1 MLMTNHKILLVDD
14 DHDVS
19 EMLLSIFRRA
29 GYTNLI
35 TAASGAE
42 ALRIWQREQP
52 SMIVLDVMMPD
63 MDGFSVLKE
72 IRRTSRVPVLM
83 LTARGEAED
92 RIEGLEIGADDYL
105 AKPFLPKELL
115 LRVGA
120 ILNRAYPKQNEMVEL
135 AGATVDMANAEVWK
149 NGEKQTLTAK
159 EMQLFEK
166 LYQNAGRIVTTG
178 ILCETIC
185 GEFWQG
191 YESTLST
198 HIRHLREKIE
208 ENPSKPVS
216 LVTVKGLGY
225 RLNLKG
231 GGVMNTVQR
240 FFRRYIVST
249 VGIVILFLTVNIA
262 LFFSILI
269 AGSMSGS
276 DAVFSVET
284 FSNHIVWQDETWAAD
299 DTALSMLQEYT
310 AWAML
315 LNEDGDVVWQ
325 QNLPENLPRSYTSAE
340 VASFSRWYLED
351 YPVKVWTRAD
361 GNLMVV
367 GFPPRTLVKFYY
379 ALEWPYMGVMLAGI
393 AAVFIINMLLIIFLI
408 LRNTRKV
415 EKAMTPILQGIQ
427 NLSHG
432 KAEHLAEQGELAE
445 INAGLNR
452 AADYMRQKDNTRAE
466 WIRGV
471 SHDIRTPLSMVLGY
485 ASELEDD
492 GNLPPD
498 ARKQAGIIRR
508 ESEKMKRLIDDL
520 NLTTKLEYALQPV
533 HFKDVDWVETSRQAV
548 SEVLNSGLDSRY
560 EIVFAEMQPGRSI
573 HLLGDDGL
581 LRRMLDN
588 LIRNSITHN
597 PHGCRISVSVGEEN
611 GRCLCTVSD
620 DGIGIEPERLKV
632 LNRGDDITST
642 QGSDEKNEHGLGLK
656 LVMQIVKAHRGT
668 VSFSG
673 STPHGLEVRI
683 SLPTQPLIS

>member
-1 MLMTNHKILLVDD
+1 M
-14 DHDVS
+14 
-19 EMLLSIFRRA
+19 
-29 GYTNLI
+29 
-35 TAASGAE
+35 
-42 ALRIWQREQP
+42 
-52 SMIVLDVMMPD
+52 
-63 MDGFSVLKE
+63 
-72 IRRTSRVPVLM
+72 
-83 LTARGEAED
+83 
-92 RIEGLEIGADDYL
+92 
-105 AKPFLPKELL
+105 
-115 LRVGA
+115 
-120 ILNRAYPKQNEMVEL
+120 
-135 AGATVDMANAEVWK
+135 NA
-149 NGEKQTLTAK
+149 
-159 EMQLFEK
+159 
-166 LYQNAGRIVTTG
+166 
-178 ILCETIC
+178 
-185 GEFWQG
+185 
-191 YESTLST
+191 
-198 HIRHLREKIE
+198 
-208 ENPSKPVS
+208 
-216 LVTVKGLGY
+216 
-225 RLNLKG
+225 
-231 GGVMNTVQR
+231 VQR
-240 FFRRYIVST
+240 FFRRYILST
-249 VGIVILFLTVNIA
+249 VGIVLLFFAVNIA
-262 LFFSILI
+262 LLFVIII
-269 AGSMSGS
+269 AGGMSGADTS
-276 DAVFSVET
+276 FSVRD
-284 FSNHIVWQDETWAAD
+284 FSDHVVLQDGKWVAD
-299 DTALSMLQEYT
+299 DTALSMLQEQS

-315 LNEDGDVVWQ
+315 LNEDGDVIWQ
-325 QNLPENLPRSYTSAE
+325 QSLPEKLPRSYTSTE

-351 YPVKVWTRAD
+351 YPVKIWTRAD
-361 GNLMVV
+361 GKLMVV
-367 GFPPRTLVKFYY
+367 GYQPGTLVKYY
-379 ALEWPYMGVMLAGI
+379 FSLEWPYMGVLLGGI
-393 AAVFIINMLLIIFLI
+393 AAVFIINLLLIIFLI

-432 KAEHLAEQGELAE
+432 KALHLEEQGELAE

-452 AADYMRQKDNTRAE
+452 AAGYMKKKDNTRAE

-492 GNLPPD
+492 CDLPPN

-533 HFKDVDWVETSRQAV
+533 HFQDVDWVETSRQAV

-656 LVMQIVKAHRGT
+656 LVMQIVKAHRGS

>member
-1 MLMTNHKILLVDD
+1 M
-14 DHDVS
+14 
-19 EMLLSIFRRA
+19 
-29 GYTNLI
+29 
-35 TAASGAE
+35 
-42 ALRIWQREQP
+42 
-52 SMIVLDVMMPD
+52 
-63 MDGFSVLKE
+63 
-72 IRRTSRVPVLM
+72 
-83 LTARGEAED
+83 
-92 RIEGLEIGADDYL
+92 
-105 AKPFLPKELL
+105 
-115 LRVGA
+115 
-120 ILNRAYPKQNEMVEL
+120 
-135 AGATVDMANAEVWK
+135 NA
-149 NGEKQTLTAK
+149 
-159 EMQLFEK
+159 
-166 LYQNAGRIVTTG
+166 
-178 ILCETIC
+178 
-185 GEFWQG
+185 
-191 YESTLST
+191 
-198 HIRHLREKIE
+198 
-208 ENPSKPVS
+208 
-216 LVTVKGLGY
+216 
-225 RLNLKG
+225 
-231 GGVMNTVQR
+231 VQR
-240 FFRRYIVST
+240 FFRRYILST
-249 VGIVILFLTVNIA
+249 VGIVLLFFAVNIA
-262 LFFSILI
+262 LLFVIII
-269 AGSMSGS
+269 AGGMSGADTS
-276 DAVFSVET
+276 FSVRD
-284 FSNHIVWQDETWAAD
+284 FSDHVVLQDGKWVAD
-299 DTALSMLQEYT
+299 DTALSMLQEQS

-315 LNEDGDVVWQ
+315 LNEDGDVIWQ
-325 QNLPENLPRSYTSAE
+325 QGLPEKLPRSYTSTE

-351 YPVKVWTRAD
+351 YPVKIWTRAD
-361 GNLMVV
+361 GKLMVV
-367 GFPPRTLVKFYY
+367 GYQPGTLVKYY
-379 ALEWPYMGVMLAGI
+379 FSLEWPYMGVLLGGI
-393 AAVFIINMLLIIFLI
+393 AAVFIINLLLIIFLI

-432 KAEHLAEQGELAE
+432 KALHLEEQGKLAE

-452 AADYMRQKDNTRAE
+452 AAGYMKKKDNTRAE

-492 GNLPPD
+492 CALPLN

-533 HFKDVDWVETSRQAV
+533 HFQDVDWVETSRQAV

-620 DGIGIEPERLKV
+620 DGIEIEPERLNV

>member
-1 MLMTNHKILLVDD
+1 M
-14 DHDVS
+14 
-19 EMLLSIFRRA
+19 
-29 GYTNLI
+29 
-35 TAASGAE
+35 
-42 ALRIWQREQP
+42 
-52 SMIVLDVMMPD
+52 
-63 MDGFSVLKE
+63 
-72 IRRTSRVPVLM
+72 
-83 LTARGEAED
+83 
-92 RIEGLEIGADDYL
+92 
-105 AKPFLPKELL
+105 
-115 LRVGA
+115 
-120 ILNRAYPKQNEMVEL
+120 
-135 AGATVDMANAEVWK
+135 NA
-149 NGEKQTLTAK
+149 
-159 EMQLFEK
+159 
-166 LYQNAGRIVTTG
+166 
-178 ILCETIC
+178 
-185 GEFWQG
+185 
-191 YESTLST
+191 
-198 HIRHLREKIE
+198 
-208 ENPSKPVS
+208 
-216 LVTVKGLGY
+216 
-225 RLNLKG
+225 
-231 GGVMNTVQR
+231 VQR
-240 FFRRYIVST
+240 FFRRYILST
-249 VGIVILFLTVNIA
+249 VGIVLLFFAVNIA
-262 LFFSILI
+262 LLFVIII
-269 AGSMSGS
+269 AGGMSGADTS
-276 DAVFSVET
+276 FSVRD
-284 FSNHIVWQDETWAAD
+284 FSDHVVLQDGKWVAD
-299 DTALSMLQEYT
+299 DTALSMLQEQS

-315 LNEDGDVVWQ
+315 LNEDGDVIWQ
-325 QNLPENLPRSYTSAE
+325 QGLPEKLPRSYTSTE
-340 VASFSRWYLED
+340 VASFSHWYLED
-351 YPVKVWTRAD
+351 YPVKIWTRAD
-361 GNLMVV
+361 GKLMVV
-367 GFPPRTLVKFYY
+367 GYQPGTLVKYY
-379 ALEWPYMGVMLAGI
+379 FSLELPYMGVLLGGI
-393 AAVFIINMLLIIFLI
+393 AAVFIINLLLIIFLI

-432 KAEHLAEQGELAE
+432 KALHLEEQGELAE

-452 AADYMRQKDNTRAE
+452 AAGYMKKKDNTRAE

-492 GNLPPD
+492 CALPLN

-533 HFKDVDWVETSRQAV
+533 HFQDVDWVETSRQAV

-620 DGIGIEPERLKV
+620 DGIGIEPERLNV

>member
-1 MLMTNHKILLVDD
+1 M
-14 DHDVS
+14 
-19 EMLLSIFRRA
+19 
-29 GYTNLI
+29 
-35 TAASGAE
+35 
-42 ALRIWQREQP
+42 
-52 SMIVLDVMMPD
+52 
-63 MDGFSVLKE
+63 
-72 IRRTSRVPVLM
+72 
-83 LTARGEAED
+83 
-92 RIEGLEIGADDYL
+92 
-105 AKPFLPKELL
+105 
-115 LRVGA
+115 
-120 ILNRAYPKQNEMVEL
+120 
-135 AGATVDMANAEVWK
+135 NA
-149 NGEKQTLTAK
+149 
-159 EMQLFEK
+159 
-166 LYQNAGRIVTTG
+166 
-178 ILCETIC
+178 
-185 GEFWQG
+185 
-191 YESTLST
+191 
-198 HIRHLREKIE
+198 
-208 ENPSKPVS
+208 
-216 LVTVKGLGY
+216 
-225 RLNLKG
+225 
-231 GGVMNTVQR
+231 VQR
-240 FFRRYIVST
+240 FFRRYILST
-249 VGIVILFLTVNIA
+249 VGIVLLFFAVNIA
-262 LFFSILI
+262 LLFVIII
-269 AGSMSGS
+269 AGGMSGADTS
-276 DAVFSVET
+276 FSVRD
-284 FSNHIVWQDETWAAD
+284 FSDHVVLQDGKWVAD
-299 DTALSMLQEYT
+299 DTALSMLQEQS

-315 LNEDGDVVWQ
+315 LNEDGDVIWQ
-325 QNLPENLPRSYTSAE
+325 QSLPEKLPRSYTSTE

-351 YPVKVWTRAD
+351 YPVKIWTRAD
-361 GNLMVV
+361 GKLMVV
-367 GFPPRTLVKFYY
+367 GYQPGTLVKYY
-379 ALEWPYMGVMLAGI
+379 FSLEWPYMGVLLGGI
-393 AAVFIINMLLIIFLI
+393 AAVFIINLLLIIFLI

-432 KAEHLAEQGELAE
+432 KALHLEEQGELAE

-452 AADYMRQKDNTRAE
+452 AAGYMKKKDNTRAE

-492 GNLPPD
+492 GDLPPN

-533 HFKDVDWVETSRQAV
+533 HFQDVDWVETSRQAV

-656 LVMQIVKAHRGT
+656 LVMQVVKAHRGT

>member
-1 MLMTNHKILLVDD
+1 M
-14 DHDVS
+14 
-19 EMLLSIFRRA
+19 
-29 GYTNLI
+29 
-35 TAASGAE
+35 
-42 ALRIWQREQP
+42 
-52 SMIVLDVMMPD
+52 
-63 MDGFSVLKE
+63 
-72 IRRTSRVPVLM
+72 
-83 LTARGEAED
+83 
-92 RIEGLEIGADDYL
+92 
-105 AKPFLPKELL
+105 
-115 LRVGA
+115 
-120 ILNRAYPKQNEMVEL
+120 
-135 AGATVDMANAEVWK
+135 NA
-149 NGEKQTLTAK
+149 
-159 EMQLFEK
+159 
-166 LYQNAGRIVTTG
+166 
-178 ILCETIC
+178 
-185 GEFWQG
+185 
-191 YESTLST
+191 
-198 HIRHLREKIE
+198 
-208 ENPSKPVS
+208 
-216 LVTVKGLGY
+216 
-225 RLNLKG
+225 
-231 GGVMNTVQR
+231 VQR

-262 LFFSILI
+262 LFFTILI

-379 ALEWPYMGVMLAGI
+379 ALEWPYIGVLLGGI
-393 AAVFIINMLLIIFLI
+393 AAAFIINLLLIIFLI

-432 KAEHLAEQGELAE
+432 KALHLEEQGELAE

-452 AADYMRQKDNTRAE
+452 AAGYMKKKDNTRAG

-492 GNLPPD
+492 CDLPPN

-533 HFKDVDWVETSRQAV
+533 HLQDMDWVETSRQAV
-548 SEVLNSGLDSRY
+548 SEVLNGGLDSRY
-560 EIVFAEMQPGRSI
+560 EIVFAEMQPGRTI
-573 HLLGDDGL
+573 HLLGDEGL

-588 LIRNSITHN
+588 LLRNSITHN
-597 PHGCRISVSVGEEN
+597 PQGCRIAVSVGEEN
-611 GRCLCTVSD
+611 GRCICTVSD
-620 DGIGIEPERLKV
+620 DGMGITPERLKA
-632 LNRGDDITST
+632 LNRGDDIAST
-642 QGSDEKNEHGLGLK
+642 QGSDEKSEHGLGLK
-656 LVMQIVKAHRGT
+656 LVAQIVKAHRGI
-668 VSFSG
+668 VSFSANA
-673 STPHGLEVRI
+673 PHGLEVRI

>member
-1 MLMTNHKILLVDD
+1 M
-14 DHDVS
+14 
-19 EMLLSIFRRA
+19 
-29 GYTNLI
+29 
-35 TAASGAE
+35 
-42 ALRIWQREQP
+42 
-52 SMIVLDVMMPD
+52 
-63 MDGFSVLKE
+63 
-72 IRRTSRVPVLM
+72 
-83 LTARGEAED
+83 
-92 RIEGLEIGADDYL
+92 
-105 AKPFLPKELL
+105 
-115 LRVGA
+115 
-120 ILNRAYPKQNEMVEL
+120 
-135 AGATVDMANAEVWK
+135 NA
-149 NGEKQTLTAK
+149 
-159 EMQLFEK
+159 
-166 LYQNAGRIVTTG
+166 
-178 ILCETIC
+178 
-185 GEFWQG
+185 
-191 YESTLST
+191 
-198 HIRHLREKIE
+198 
-208 ENPSKPVS
+208 
-216 LVTVKGLGY
+216 
-225 RLNLKG
+225 
-231 GGVMNTVQR
+231 VQR

-262 LFFSILI
+262 LFFTILI

-379 ALEWPYMGVMLAGI
+379 ALEWPYMGVLLGGI
-393 AAVFIINMLLIIFLI
+393 AAAFIINLLLIIFLI

-432 KAEHLAEQGELAE
+432 KALHLEEQGELAE

-452 AADYMRQKDNTRAE
+452 AAGYMKKKDNTRAE

-492 GNLPPD
+492 CDLPPN

-520 NLTTKLEYALQPV
+520 NLTIKLEYALQPV
-533 HFKDVDWVETSRQAV
+533 HFQDMDWVETSRQAV
-548 SEVLNSGLDSRY
+548 SEVLNGGLDSRY
-560 EIVFAEMQPGRSI
+560 EIVFAEMQPGRTI
-573 HLLGDDGL
+573 HLLGDEGL

-588 LIRNSITHN
+588 LLRNSITHN
-597 PHGCRISVSVGEEN
+597 PQGCRIAVSVGEEN
-611 GRCLCTVSD
+611 GRCICTVSD
-620 DGIGIEPERLKV
+620 DGTGITPERLKA
-632 LNRGDDITST
+632 LNRGDDIAST
-642 QGSDEKNEHGLGLK
+642 QGSDEKSEHGLGLK
-656 LVMQIVKAHRGT
+656 LVAQIVKAHRGI
-668 VSFSG
+668 VSFSANA
-673 STPHGLEVRI
+673 PHGLEVRI

>member
-1 MLMTNHKILLVDD
+1 
-14 DHDVS
+14 
-19 EMLLSIFRRA
+19 
-29 GYTNLI
+29 
-35 TAASGAE
+35 
-42 ALRIWQREQP
+42 
-52 SMIVLDVMMPD
+52 
-63 MDGFSVLKE
+63 
-72 IRRTSRVPVLM
+72 
-83 LTARGEAED
+83 
-92 RIEGLEIGADDYL
+92 
-105 AKPFLPKELL
+105 
-115 LRVGA
+115 
-120 ILNRAYPKQNEMVEL
+120 
-135 AGATVDMANAEVWK
+135 
-149 NGEKQTLTAK
+149 
-159 EMQLFEK
+159 
-166 LYQNAGRIVTTG
+166 
-178 ILCETIC
+178 
-185 GEFWQG
+185 
-191 YESTLST
+191 
-198 HIRHLREKIE
+198 
-208 ENPSKPVS
+208 
-216 LVTVKGLGY
+216 
-225 RLNLKG
+225 
-231 GGVMNTVQR
+231 MNTVQR
-240 FFRRYIVST
+240 FFRRYILST
-249 VGIVILFLTVNIA
+249 VGIVLLFFAVNIA
-262 LFFSILI
+262 LLFVIII
-269 AGSMSGS
+269 AGGMSGADTS
-276 DAVFSVET
+276 FSVRD
-284 FSNHIVWQDETWAAD
+284 FSDHVVLRDGKWVAD
-299 DTALSMLQEYT
+299 DTALSMLQEQS

-315 LNEDGDVVWQ
+315 LNEDGDVIWQ
-325 QNLPENLPRSYTSAE
+325 QGLPEKLPRSYTSTE

-351 YPVKVWTRAD
+351 YPVKIWTRAD
-361 GNLMVV
+361 GKLMVV
-367 GFPPRTLVKFYY
+367 GYQPGTLVKYY
-379 ALEWPYMGVMLAGI
+379 FSLEWPYMGVLLGGI
-393 AAVFIINMLLIIFLI
+393 AAVFIINLLLIIFLI

-432 KAEHLAEQGELAE
+432 KALHLEEQGELAE

-452 AADYMRQKDNTRAE
+452 AAGYMKKKDNTRAE

-492 GNLPPD
+492 CALPLN

-533 HFKDVDWVETSRQAV
+533 HFQDVDWVETSRQAV

>member
-1 MLMTNHKILLVDD
+1 M
-14 DHDVS
+14 
-19 EMLLSIFRRA
+19 
-29 GYTNLI
+29 
-35 TAASGAE
+35 
-42 ALRIWQREQP
+42 
-52 SMIVLDVMMPD
+52 
-63 MDGFSVLKE
+63 
-72 IRRTSRVPVLM
+72 
-83 LTARGEAED
+83 
-92 RIEGLEIGADDYL
+92 
-105 AKPFLPKELL
+105 
-115 LRVGA
+115 
-120 ILNRAYPKQNEMVEL
+120 
-135 AGATVDMANAEVWK
+135 NA
-149 NGEKQTLTAK
+149 
-159 EMQLFEK
+159 
-166 LYQNAGRIVTTG
+166 
-178 ILCETIC
+178 
-185 GEFWQG
+185 
-191 YESTLST
+191 
-198 HIRHLREKIE
+198 
-208 ENPSKPVS
+208 
-216 LVTVKGLGY
+216 
-225 RLNLKG
+225 
-231 GGVMNTVQR
+231 VQR
-240 FFRRYIVST
+240 FFRRYILST
-249 VGIVILFLTVNIA
+249 VGIVLLFFAVNIA
-262 LFFSILI
+262 LLFVIII
-269 AGSMSGS
+269 AGGMSGADTS
-276 DAVFSVET
+276 FSVRD
-284 FSNHIVWQDETWAAD
+284 FSDHVVLQDGKWVAD
-299 DTALSMLQEYT
+299 DTALSMLQEQS

-315 LNEDGDVVWQ
+315 LNEDGDVIWQ
-325 QNLPENLPRSYTSAE
+325 QSLPEKLPRSYTSTE

-351 YPVKVWTRAD
+351 YPVKIWTRAD
-361 GNLMVV
+361 GKLMVV
-367 GFPPRTLVKFYY
+367 GYQPGTLVKYY
-379 ALEWPYMGVMLAGI
+379 FSLEWPYMGVLLGGI
-393 AAVFIINMLLIIFLI
+393 AAVFIINLLLIIFLI

-432 KAEHLAEQGELAE
+432 KALHLEEQGELAE

-452 AADYMRQKDNTRAE
+452 AAGYMKKKDNTRAE

-492 GNLPPD
+492 CDLPPN

-520 NLTTKLEYALQPV
+520 NLTTKLEYVLQPV

-673 STPHGLEVRI
+673 STPHGWEVRI

>member
-1 MLMTNHKILLVDD
+1 M
-14 DHDVS
+14 
-19 EMLLSIFRRA
+19 
-29 GYTNLI
+29 
-35 TAASGAE
+35 
-42 ALRIWQREQP
+42 
-52 SMIVLDVMMPD
+52 
-63 MDGFSVLKE
+63 
-72 IRRTSRVPVLM
+72 
-83 LTARGEAED
+83 
-92 RIEGLEIGADDYL
+92 
-105 AKPFLPKELL
+105 
-115 LRVGA
+115 
-120 ILNRAYPKQNEMVEL
+120 
-135 AGATVDMANAEVWK
+135 NA
-149 NGEKQTLTAK
+149 
-159 EMQLFEK
+159 
-166 LYQNAGRIVTTG
+166 
-178 ILCETIC
+178 
-185 GEFWQG
+185 
-191 YESTLST
+191 
-198 HIRHLREKIE
+198 
-208 ENPSKPVS
+208 
-216 LVTVKGLGY
+216 
-225 RLNLKG
+225 
-231 GGVMNTVQR
+231 VQR

-262 LFFSILI
+262 LFFTILI

-379 ALEWPYMGVMLAGI
+379 ALEWPYMGGLLGGI
-393 AAVFIINMLLIIFLI
+393 AAAFIINLLLIIFLI

-432 KAEHLAEQGELAE
+432 KALHLEEQGELAE

-452 AADYMRQKDNTRAE
+452 AAGYMKKKDNTRAE

-492 GNLPPD
+492 CDLPPN

-520 NLTTKLEYALQPV
+520 NLTTKLEYALQSV
-533 HFKDVDWVETSRQAV
+533 HFQDMDWVETSRQAV

-560 EIVFAEMQPGRSI
+560 EIVFAEMQPGRSL

-597 PHGCRISVSVGEEN
+597 PHGCRISISVGEEK
-611 GRCLCTVSD
+611 GHCLCIVSD

-668 VSFSG
+668 VSFSD

>member
-1 MLMTNHKILLVDD
+1 M
-14 DHDVS
+14 
-19 EMLLSIFRRA
+19 
-29 GYTNLI
+29 
-35 TAASGAE
+35 
-42 ALRIWQREQP
+42 
-52 SMIVLDVMMPD
+52 
-63 MDGFSVLKE
+63 
-72 IRRTSRVPVLM
+72 
-83 LTARGEAED
+83 
-92 RIEGLEIGADDYL
+92 
-105 AKPFLPKELL
+105 
-115 LRVGA
+115 
-120 ILNRAYPKQNEMVEL
+120 
-135 AGATVDMANAEVWK
+135 NA
-149 NGEKQTLTAK
+149 
-159 EMQLFEK
+159 
-166 LYQNAGRIVTTG
+166 
-178 ILCETIC
+178 
-185 GEFWQG
+185 
-191 YESTLST
+191 
-198 HIRHLREKIE
+198 
-208 ENPSKPVS
+208 
-216 LVTVKGLGY
+216 
-225 RLNLKG
+225 
-231 GGVMNTVQR
+231 VQR
-240 FFRRYIVST
+240 FFRRYILST
-249 VGIVILFLTVNIA
+249 VGIVLLFFAVNIA
-262 LFFSILI
+262 LLFVIII
-269 AGSMSGS
+269 AGGMSGADTS
-276 DAVFSVET
+276 FSVRD
-284 FSNHIVWQDETWAAD
+284 FSDHVVLQDGKWVAD
-299 DTALSMLQEYT
+299 DTALSMLQEQS

-315 LNEDGDVVWQ
+315 LNEDGDVIWQ
-325 QNLPENLPRSYTSAE
+325 QSLPDKLPRSYTSTE

-351 YPVKVWTRAD
+351 YPVKIWTRAD
-361 GNLMVV
+361 GKLMVV
-367 GFPPRTLVKFYY
+367 GYQPGTLVKYY
-379 ALEWPYMGVMLAGI
+379 FSLEWPYMGVLLGGI
-393 AAVFIINMLLIIFLI
+393 AAVFIINLLLIIFLI

-432 KAEHLAEQGELAE
+432 KALHLEEQGELAE

-452 AADYMRQKDNTRAE
+452 AAGYMKKKDNTRAE

-492 GNLPPD
+492 CALPLN

-533 HFKDVDWVETSRQAV
+533 HFQDVDWVETSRQAV

-620 DGIGIEPERLKV
+620 DGIGIKPERLKV